1 MASVSVSVIGAG
13 PAGSFSAYL
22 LAKKGFDV
30 SVFEEHPVIGEPVAC
45 TGVIAADVISGLLKL
60 PDEIISNRAEK
71 ARIFAPDG
79 NAVEIKL
86 KNNVV
91 VDRAGLDQHLAG
103 MAKKAGAKY
112 YASHRF
118 LAIEKNNGR
127 VIAKI
132 KNRNLNET
140 KTFESDWLIG
150 ADGPASDVAKSAG
163 IFGSRQFY
171 AGMQATVKMQNDGA
185 IEFFPSAKGIAWKV
199 PENKDSVRAGVAANR
214 NAGSYFDEFMENAFG
229 KGYGS
234 RLTAK
239 QAGAIPLY
247 NPKVQT
253 QKGRVL
259 LLGDAATMVKA
270 TTFGGI
276 NQGIIAAAAVAEAIE
291 TGKDYAKL
299 WRAKLEKDLWISL
312 MMRKAMN
319 RFSDKDYNFLIR
331 IFSREKNRRM
341 LEDFD
346 RDEPRK
352 FAFRL
357 MLQEPRLLLLSR
369 KIFF

>member
-1 MASVSVSVIGAG
+1 MTSVSVIGAG
-13 PAGSFSAYL
+13 PAGSYLAYL
-22 LAKKGFDV
+22 LAERGFDV

-45 TGVIAADVISGLLKL
+45 TGVIAADVISGLLTL
-60 PDEIISNRAEK
+60 PEDVIVNRVEK
-71 ARIFAPDG
+71 ARIIAPDG
-79 NAVEIKL
+79 NSVEVRL

-91 VDRAGLDQHLAG
+91 VDRAKLDQHLAG

-118 LAIEKNNGR
+118 LSIEKNNGK
-127 VIAKI
+127 VAAKI
-132 KNRNLNET
+132 ENKNLNGT

-150 ADGPASDVAKSAG
+150 ADGPGSDVARAAG
-163 IFGSRQFY
+163 IFGKRHFY
-171 AGMQATVKMQNDGA
+171 AGMQATVKNENDNA
-185 IEFFPSAKGIAWKV
+185 IEFFPSEKGIAWKV
-199 PENKDSVRAGVAANR
+199 PESRSSLRTGVAAER
-214 NAGSYFDEFMENAFG
+214 NAGSYFDEFMTKAVG
-229 KGYGS
+229 KEYAS
-234 RLTAK
+234 RVTAR
-239 QAGAIPLY
+239 QAGTIPLY

-253 QKGRVL
+253 QKGKAL

-276 NQGIIAAAAVAEAIE
+276 NQGIIAAAAAAEAID

-299 WRAKLEKDLWISL
+299 WRARLEKDLWLSL

-319 RFSDKDYNFLIR
+319 RFSDEDYNSLVR
-331 IFSREKNRRM
+331 IFSKEKNRRV
-341 LEDFD
+341 LEEFD

-352 FAFRL
+352 FAFKL
-357 MLQEPRLLLLSR
+357 IMQEPKLILLSR